1 MIKTLRAAPWADG
14 WVWGSASWL
23 VWGLRL
29 RLAWSVGCGSW
40 AGPGRLQTWF
50 WGWGLGW
57 WAGFWGPIIT
67 SSTQIPASASSKA
80 TQSSTELTG
89 LMGPVHRLAGARW
102 SHSCWRLGQ
111 SLKLQVCWLTRES
124 SSGFGLLP
132 RHCSNRRVFGLEE
145 VGIFKEAVG
154 AVGFGRST
162 RRFLVSG
169 QSSEASGLGQTVGGL
184 C

>member
-1 MIKTLRAAPWADG
+1 MAGSGALPAG
-14 WVWGSASWL
+14 WCG
-23 VWGLRL
+23 
-29 RLAWSVGCGSW
+29 GCGCGW
-40 AGPGRLQTWF
+40 LGLLAAVRGLGPGGCRLGF
-50 WGWGLGW
+50 GVGDWGGGLGF
-57 WAGFWGPIIT
+57 GVLIT

-111 SLKLQVCWLTRES
+111 SLKLQVCWLTQES

-132 RHCSNRRVFGLEE
+132 RRCSNRRVFGLEE

>member
-1 MIKTLRAAPWADG
+1 
-14 WVWGSASWL
+14 
-23 VWGLRL
+23 
-29 RLAWSVGCGSW
+29 
-40 AGPGRLQTWF
+40 
-50 WGWGLGW
+50 
-57 WAGFWGPIIT
+57 
-67 SSTQIPASASSKA
+67 
-80 TQSSTELTG
+80 
-89 LMGPVHRLAGARW
+89 MGPVHRLAGARW